1 MTTLTRPLIPA
12 TRTRRGFTL
21 VELLVVIA
29 IIGTLTALALA
40 AVQRAR
46 GAARRIQCVNNM
58 GQIGKAM
65 INYETA
71 KQSYPGYVNSLERS
85 KQQGQAT
92 TAKKFL
98 VLQADGLSTS
108 RFDTA
113 TVTTTAKTYDDSR
126 VSWAAMI
133 LNQIEEAPVY
143 DIMVDSTIDVVDD
156 RALIRPIAA
165 YMCPDDSEL
174 VSVQGNAGISY
185 SANTGAWDWYTP
197 AGALASNFNSTTFK
211 AIPPDGR
218 PNAHTND
225 NRANGIFHNL
235 TLGRVKMDAGDV
247 SKGDGAESTL
257 MLAENIQKEGSYTW
271 AGVGPNSP
279 GEQQLGVVWL
289 DPTQYGDATNRDWSP
304 FTSGVMQPF
313 SAEGNTP
320 EYSAV
325 TPEYARPSSGHS
337 GVFNAVMASG
347 AVKTIA
353 VAIDYDV
360 YQRLLTVQGRKC
372 VEPVEHRASAFQ
384 TLPPLAA
391 GDY

>member
-1 MTTLTRPLIPA
+1 MTTLSRQSIPA
-12 TRTRRGFTL
+12 PRTRRGFTL

-71 KQSYPGYVNSLERS
+71 KQSYPGYVNSLEQNKRPG
-85 KQQGQAT
+85 QQT
-92 TAKKFL
+92 NDKNFL
-98 VLQADGLSTS
+98 VIQVNGLSDSEFRTL
-108 RFDTA
+108 
-113 TVTTTAKTYDDSR
+113 TVQTPAKTHDDSR

-133 LNQIEEAPVY
+133 LNEIEEAPVY
-143 DIMVDSTIDVVDD
+143 DIMVDSTIPSGDP

-165 YMCPDDSEL
+165 FMCPDDSEL
-174 VSVQGNAGISY
+174 VSVQGNAGLSY
-185 SANTGAWDWYTP
+185 SANAGTWDWYTTGGVP
-197 AGALASNFNSTTFK
+197 VSAFTQATFS
-211 AIPPDGR
+211 AIKGD
-218 PNAHTND
+218 T
-225 NRANGIFHNL
+225 RANGILHNL
-235 TLGRVKMDAGDV
+235 TLGKVKMDAGDV
-247 SKGDGAESTL
+247 SKGDGAENTL
-257 MLAENIQKEGSYTW
+257 LLAENIQKEGSYTW

-289 DPTQYGDATNRDWSP
+289 DPAQYNDPTNRDWSP
-304 FTSGVMQPF
+304 FTTAGPAMQPF
-313 SAEGNTP
+313 SAEGANPGYPAT
-320 EYSAV
+320 
-325 TPEYARPSSGHS
+325 TPEYARPSSAHS

-353 VAIDYDV
+353 VTIDYSV

-372 VEPVEHRASAFQ
+372 VEPVEHKASAFQ

>member
-1 MTTLTRPLIPA
+1 MTTLSRRSIRLSHS
-12 TRTRRGFTL
+12 RRGFTL

-71 KQSYPGYVNSLERS
+71 KQSYPGYVNSLQRS
-85 KQQGQAT
+85 KQTSGGAQYLAINV
-92 TAKKFL
+92 A
-98 VLQADGLSTS
+98 GLSGS
-108 RFDTA
+108 GFVSATA
-113 TVTTTAKTYDDSR
+113 ADDSR

-133 LNQIEEAPVY
+133 LNELEQSQVY
-143 DIMVDSTIDVVDD
+143 DIMVDSTVPDGDP
-156 RALIRPIAA
+156 RAVIRPIEA
-165 YMCPDDSEL
+165 YMCPDDTEL
-174 VSVQGNAGISY
+174 SASAANAGLSY
-185 SANTGAWDWYTP
+185 SANTGAWDWYTTGGALETSTFTRNAFTAVPVPGPP
-197 AGALASNFNSTTFK
+197 AG
-211 AIPPDGR
+211 G
-218 PNAHTND
+218 NAGKND
-225 NRANGIFHNL
+225 SRFNGIFHNR
-235 TLGRVKMDAGDV
+235 TLGKVKMDAGDV
-247 SKGDGAESTL
+247 SKGDGTENTIL
-257 MLAENIQKEGSYTW
+257 LAENIQKEGSYTW
-271 AGVGPNSP
+271 AGVNNNVA

-289 DPTQYGDATNRDWSP
+289 DPAQYGDATNRDWSP
-304 FTSGVMQPF
+304 FTTAGPAMQPF

-353 VAIDYDV
+353 VTIDYSV

-372 VEPVEHRASAFQ
+372 VEPVNNNKSAFQ